1 MSQPFPSD
9 LHKQTINIIKKNNGY
24 GTSDGP
30 ITSVLKH
37 DVLTEELGNAYS
49 RNTGVVYK
57 NDRSVFDFANLAE
70 KLIQQSKQGYY
81 DFYKPDL
88 EITSSYVQTV
98 DGDDANIAVIDV
110 FQKLRGCLDTYRVAF
125 VDELNKVALTI
136 SGNAYDSK
144 YLKENLPTPTQYVN
158 MTNATDVKNMID
170 ALTTWKTR
178 IISIL
183 APSAP
188 PVSTLGSTMPTSP
201 FSGPVS
207 GPVSGPAPASASPF
221 SAPAP
226 APTTNS
232 LSDLKYDHNGDA
244 INKDDFT
251 QWTGKE
257 ISILGAENNHENCIY
272 VIGQVFNIINPD
284 YRKSFLPE
292 DSLYS
297 KILSKIS
304 SSISSVSAPSPTDI
318 FTKISNIPPTGIA
331 NRIDGPGGNW
341 YYVGGI
347 ETSTSNSN
355 RELKNGKGMIRWKNG
370 NIFEGTFAND
380 VMQSGNFIESGKP
393 SAKLVITITGAAT
406 GIALDKIPATLGS
419 KSGTFDMDKGT
430 FTQNP

>member
-9 LHKQTINIIKKNNGY
+9 LHKQTINIIKNKN
-24 GTSDGP
+24 GP
-30 ITSVLKH
+30 GTSVLKH

-49 RNTGVVYK
+49 RNTGVVYN

-81 DFYKPDL
+81 DFYEPDP
-88 EITSSYVQTV
+88 EIKSSYVQTV

-110 FQKLRGCLDTYRVAF
+110 FQKLRGCLETHKDAF

-136 SGNAYDSK
+136 SGKKYDTA
-144 YLKENLPTPTQYVN
+144 YLKENPPTNIQYVN

-170 ALTTWKTR
+170 ALTTWKTQ

-188 PVSTLGSTMPTSP
+188 PVSTSGPTSP
-201 FSGPVS
+201 GSAAPVS
-207 GPVSGPAPASASPF
+207 GPVSGPASAS
-221 SAPAP
+221 

-232 LSDLKYDHNGDA
+232 LSTFTYAPDDTTID
-244 INKDDFT
+244 KDDFKK
-251 QWTGKE
+251 WSGKE
-257 ISILGAENNHENCIY
+257 ISILGAESNHENCIY
-272 VIGQVFNIINPD
+272 VIGQVFNIINPKH
-284 YRKSFLPE
+284 YKSFLPE

-318 FTKISNIPPTGIA
+318 FTKISNISMGAT
-331 NRIDGPGGNW
+331 RIDGPGGKW
-341 YYVGGI
+341 YYVGEI
-347 ETSTSNSN
+347 TPSSSNAN
-355 RELKNGKGMIRWKNG
+355 DKKNGKGMIRWQNG

-380 VMQSGNFIESGKP
+380 VIVTGILITDSGKT
-393 SAKLVITITGAAT
+393 KKTLIITSGV
-406 GIALDKIPATLGS
+406 ATLGS
-419 KSGTFDMDKGT
+419 KSGTFNMDTGT

>member
-9 LHKQTINIIKKNNGY
+9 LHKQTINIIKKNNGP

-30 ITSVLKH
+30 STSVLKH

-49 RNTGVVYK
+49 KNTRVVYK

-81 DFYKPDL
+81 DFYEPDF

-110 FQKLRGCLDTYRVAF
+110 FQKLRGCLETYKDAF

-136 SGNAYDSK
+136 SGKPYDTA
-144 YLKENLPTPTQYVN
+144 YLKETSPTPNKYVD

-183 APSAP
+183 QNP
-188 PVSTLGSTMPTSP
+188 PVSA
-201 FSGPVS
+201 PVS
-207 GPVSGPAPASASPF
+207 GPTSPSSAAPVSTPATSA
-221 SAPAP
+221 
-226 APTTNS
+226 TNT
-232 LSDLKYDHNGDA
+232 LSDLKYNADD
-244 INKDDFT
+244 ITIDKDKFAN
-251 QWTGKE
+251 WTGKE
-257 ISILGAENNHENCIY
+257 ISILGAESNNENCIY
-272 VIGQVFNIINPD
+272 VIGQVFNIIDPD

-304 SSISSVSAPSPTDI
+304 SSISSLSAPSPTDI
-318 FTKISNIPPTGIA
+318 FTKISIGSA
-331 NRIDGPGGNW
+331 NRIDEPNNKW

-347 ETSTSNSN
+347 TKSASNN
-355 RELKNGKGMIRWKNG
+355 DLKDGNGMIRWQNG
-370 NIFEGTFAND
+370 NIFEGTFTND
-380 VMQSGNFIESGKP
+380 AIVSGNLITDSGKI
-393 SAKLVITITGAAT
+393 KKTLTITAGVASFD
-406 GIALDKIPATLGS
+406 GKQ
-419 KSGTFDMDKGT
+419 GTFNMDTGT
-430 FTQNP
+430 FTSTNP